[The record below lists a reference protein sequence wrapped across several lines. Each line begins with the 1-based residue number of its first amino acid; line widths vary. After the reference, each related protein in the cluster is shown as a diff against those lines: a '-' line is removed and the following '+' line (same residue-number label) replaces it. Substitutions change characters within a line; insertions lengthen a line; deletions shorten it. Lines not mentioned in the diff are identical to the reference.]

1 MSGGGRFAA
10 CRSQRRPAKAPLRCG
25 RGSWS
30 LTGQAEAAEACPT
43 SRQAAN
49 RIHHGAFRLGGQSG
63 GGRNIAASVLR
74 YLAAKKV
81 RKWRRSEA
89 AAPAIPRTGSSSL
102 IAKVRV
108 VDSPPDP
115 LLPCAPLAAARGG
128 AHCAPQARA
137 TSSPLRLRSRGA
149 RPAPQVQA
157 VD

>member
-1 MSGGGRFAA
+1 MS
-10 CRSQRRPAKAPLRCG
+10 
-25 RGSWS
+25 
-30 LTGQAEAAEACPT
+30 
-43 SRQAAN
+43 
-49 RIHHGAFRLGGQSG
+49 H
-63 GGRNIAASVLR
+63 IAALPQTIFTTEHLDWGASLVGEETSLH
-74 YLAAKKV
+74 LCCDTAAAKKV

-149 RPAPQVQA
+149 RPVPQVKA
-157 VD
+157 VDGRSRRSAGSLPVIC